1 MDEHKVTLA
10 MVAGVLL
17 TIAACGVVMAL
28 GGGGELVAVTLV
40 VVGGLGADQVSR
52 LIMSVDRH

>member
-1 MDEHKVTLA
+1 MSEHKVTLA
-10 MVAGVLL
+10 MIAVALL
-17 TIAACGVVMAL
+17 TVAACGVVMAL
-28 GGGGELVAVTLV
+28 GGSGELVAVTLV